1 MSLFNQLTNV
11 QRFNLVLCEL
21 HYTPI
26 HGKDKNSC
34 PTIEGHY
41 LLIDKFDGS
50 TGIMLDDYEEYV
62 EYDTDHEIISN
73 SENDSDDE
81 EDYVDSITHIY
92 QIQEITVQHYMEE
105 FDVPHRQ
112 KPHKLIRN
120 YHNIIRSANYIK
132 PEIAECI
139 NLPTGENIAI
149 IKTMWI
155 KIIQRKWKKV
165 FAARQHIIK
174 CRSCPSSLST
184 RQLTGYW
191 PKHCLHM
198 PGLKGMLSNII

>member
-26 HGKDKNSC
+26 HGKTHDSY

-41 LLIDKFDGS
+41 ILIDKFDS
-50 TGIMLDDYEEYV
+50 SSSIMLDELEEYI
-62 EYDTDHEIISN
+62 EYDTDEEIISD
-73 SENDSDDE
+73 NDDDDE
-81 EDYVDSITHIY
+81 EEEDDGLTHIY
-92 QIQEITVQHYMEE
+92 QIQAFHTKYYMED
-105 FDVPHRQ
+105 FDWT

-120 YHNIIRSANYIK
+120 YHNIIRNANYIK
-132 PEIAECI
+132 PEIAECF
-139 NLPTGENIAI
+139 NLPTGEYIAI

-155 KIIQRKWKKV
+155 KFIQRKWKKV
-165 FAARQHIIK
+165 FADRQYIIK

-191 PKHCLHM
+191 PQHCLRM

>member
-1 MSLFNQLTNV
+1 MSLLNQLIHV
-11 QRFNLVLCEL
+11 PRFNLVLCEL

-26 HGKDKNSC
+26 HGKTKQSC

-50 TGIMLDDYEEYV
+50 SGIMLDDYEEYT
-62 EYDTDHEIISN
+62 EYDTDHEISDTESDI
-73 SENDSDDE
+73 DDE
-81 EDYVDSITHIY
+81 EDNVTHIY
-92 QIQEITVQHYMEE
+92 QIQQQTVQHYMDE
-105 FDVPHRQ
+105 FDLPHRQ

-132 PEIAECI
+132 PEIAECF
-139 NLPTGENIAI
+139 NLPTGEYIAI

-155 KIIQRKWKKV
+155 KFIQRKWKKV

-191 PKHCLHM
+191 PQHCLRM

>member
-11 QRFNLVLCEL
+11 QKVDQRFNLVLCEL

-26 HGKDKNSC
+26 HGKTKQSC

-50 TGIMLDDYEEYV
+50 SGDMLEDLEE
-62 EYDTDHEIISN
+62 E
-73 SENDSDDE
+73 DE
-81 EDYVDSITHIY
+81 EEEEEEDEDEDGITHIH
-92 QIQEITVQHYMEE
+92 QIQQLTAQYYMEE
-105 FDVPHRQ
+105 FVPFRQ
-112 KPHKLIRN
+112 RPHKLIRN
-120 YHNIIRSANYIK
+120 YHNIIRGTNYIK

-139 NLPTGENIAI
+139 NLPTGEHIAI

-155 KIIQRKWKKV
+155 KLIQRKWKKV
-165 FAARQHIIK
+165 YAIRKHMIK

-191 PKHCLHM
+191 PRHCLHM
-198 PGLKGMLSNII
+198 PSLKGMLSNI